1 VQCEVLRDEVA
12 FADEVVLLDRD
23 RRRAPS
29 IALAGTG
36 AVKPDESEPAAAEL
50 RAALIAAAADPTA
63 STVDDPTAL
72 AELAIWQRPYA
83 FGDPAT
89 APERAI
95 ACWQEAALLGVT
107 GAGAVTD
114 VGRALLDGADD
125 VTGVLGDVGTT
136 QRTVRV
142 QADLTAVVAG
152 SPHADLTALL
162 DLAANAESRGVA
174 RTWRFSP
181 ASVRR
186 ALDAGHTA
194 DSLLDALTKAAAGEL
209 PQPLRYLI
217 ADVVRRHGSVRATAV
232 ACCLR
237 SDDATLLGE
246 IAADRRLRTLGLRP
260 LAPTVPSTTSNSPA
274 APCSPGAGYAMTN
287 AGSTSNGSSRSNQP
301 HQRDPPATIR
311 SRLTTSSCPTDMHPR
326 RPVFPIFVT

>member
-1 VQCEVLRDEVA
+1 VGPVQCEVLRDEVA

-107 GAGAVTD
+107 GARRGH
-114 VGRALLDGADD
+114 RCRQ
-125 VTGVLGDVGTT
+125 GT
-136 QRTVRV
+136 
-142 QADLTAVVAG
+142 
-152 SPHADLTALL
+152 
-162 DLAANAESRGVA
+162 
-174 RTWRFSP
+174 
-181 ASVRR
+181 
-186 ALDAGHTA
+186 
-194 DSLLDALTKAAAGEL
+194 
-209 PQPLRYLI
+209 
-217 ADVVRRHGSVRATAV
+217 
-232 ACCLR
+232 
-237 SDDATLLGE
+237 
-246 IAADRRLRTLGLRP
+246 
-260 LAPTVPSTTSNSPA
+260 
-274 APCSPGAGYAMTN
+274 
-287 AGSTSNGSSRSNQP
+287 
-301 HQRDPPATIR
+301 
-311 SRLTTSSCPTDMHPR
+311 PR
-326 RPVFPIFVT
+326 WCR